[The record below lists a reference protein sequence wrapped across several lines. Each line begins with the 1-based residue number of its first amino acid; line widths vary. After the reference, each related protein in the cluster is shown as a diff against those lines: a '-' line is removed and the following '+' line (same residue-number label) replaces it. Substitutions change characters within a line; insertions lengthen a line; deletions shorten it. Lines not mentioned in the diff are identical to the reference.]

1 LISSL
6 TWVPKSKLGD
16 ERRMNVTRQPRMLR
30 KVGIAEG
37 PSSWGSNM
45 IGACDRLS
53 QKGSSMSHPLDRK
66 LTVEFIGMFLFVF
79 TVGMATNK
87 AGAGALAP
95 LAIGSL
101 LMVIVFAGGHISGG
115 HYNPAV
121 STAVFVRGRMTSNE
135 YGAYIVT
142 QFAAAILAGLTVRV
156 VGGHEAHASVAGAGR
171 MLIAEFLFTFA
182 LAWVVL
188 NVATSRGTDGN
199 SFYGLAI
206 GFTVV
211 AGAFAVGGIS
221 GGAFNPAIAL
231 GAMVTG
237 LFKWSNIWIYLLA
250 DFLGGA
256 AAAYAFLRVLP
267 AEKLTGDI
275 DAASTE

>member
-1 LISSL
+1 
-6 TWVPKSKLGD
+6 
-16 ERRMNVTRQPRMLR
+16 
-30 KVGIAEG
+30 
-37 PSSWGSNM
+37 
-45 IGACDRLS
+45 
-53 QKGSSMSHPLDRK
+53 MSYPLDRK
-66 LTVEFIGMFLFVF
+66 LIVEFIGMFMFVF

-95 LAIGSL
+95 LAIGSA
-101 LMVIVFAGGHISGG
+101 LMVMVFAGGHISGG
-115 HYNPAV
+115 HFNPAV
-121 STAVFVRGRMTSNE
+121 STAVFLRGRMKSNE
-135 YGAYIVT
+135 YGAYMVT
-142 QFAAAILAGLTVRV
+142 QFIAAVLAGLTVRV
-156 VGGHEAHASVAGAGR
+156 VGGHEPHASVAGAGR

-188 NVATSRGTDGN
+188 NVATAKGTDGN

-211 AGAFAVGGIS
+211 TGAFAVGGIS

-256 AAAYAFLRVLP
+256 AAAYTFLHVLP
-267 AEKLTGDI
+267 AEKLTGDMQ
-275 DAASTE
+275 AASTE

>member
-1 LISSL
+1 
-6 TWVPKSKLGD
+6 
-16 ERRMNVTRQPRMLR
+16 
-30 KVGIAEG
+30 
-37 PSSWGSNM
+37 
-45 IGACDRLS
+45 
-53 QKGSSMSHPLDRK
+53 MSYPLERK
-66 LTVEFIGMFLFVF
+66 LVVEFIGMFLYVF

-95 LAIGSL
+95 LAIGSA
-101 LMVIVFAGGHISGG
+101 LMVMVFAGGHISGG
-115 HYNPAV
+115 HFNPAV

-135 YGAYIVT
+135 YGAYMVT
-142 QFAAAILAGLTVRV
+142 QFVAAILAGLTVRV
-156 VGGHEAHASVAGAGR
+156 VGGHEAHAVVAGAGR

-188 NVATSRGTDGN
+188 NVATAKGTDGN

-221 GGAFNPAIAL
+221 GGAFNPAIAV

-237 LFKWSNIWIYLLA
+237 LFQWSNIWIYLLA

-256 AAAYAFLRVLP
+256 AAAYTFLYVLP
-267 AEKLTGDI
+267 AEKAGGDI
-275 DAASTE
+275 QAAATE